1 MLKFIKHHMTA
12 EEGVA
17 IFPIVAF
24 LIFFIFFTLMI
35 VYVLRMKRSHIDN
48 MSNIPLAEE
57 PVEPRNS
64 LEQ

>member
-1 MLKFIKHHMTA
+1 MTA